1 MKQITQKQINQAWE
15 YLIYLVE
22 SLQSTLSPEDWE
34 KWTKENPD
42 YVHVLNKAEEFK
54 QNKNNP

>member
-1 MKQITQKQINQAWE
+1 MKQINQAWE

-42 YVHVLNKAEEFK
+42 YVHVLKKAEEFK